1 MPAPRIAA
9 TRIARRLPAHPLR
22 PHPAPCSCSGGPV
35 VPGGP
40 RRPARRLA
48 TAVDFEEA
56 VERRTIDEASLKWG
70 RYRRPYLAPGDPSP
84 APSLDDEVLPM
95 WVADLDIRAPPC
107 VVSAL
112 ESRVAGGMF
121 GYTAPSDRLKQ
132 SVVSYLE
139 RCVPTLPAECNPR
152 PDVRWAGCLRIRR
165 QGWGVEPNWLVFV
178 NGLVPA
184 LNLFCDIAGERGD
197 AMIVPTPVYP
207 PFLAAPGNTGRRLAS
222 VPLLP
227 PTEGPVDS
235 SGTESGWRLDWAAM
249 HAAATARYPD
259 GGRARAVLLCSPH
272 NPTGHVFSASELRK
286 LGDFCEAHELL
297 LCSDEIHADLLLE
310 PGASHTPAG
319 KHGRLLTASL
329 AGLRRSQRRRCA
341 FQRWSPTGSP
351 PAPSRSSRPARPST
365 SPGSARRSR

>member
-1 MPAPRIAA
+1 MQ
-9 TRIARRLPAHPLR
+9 
-22 PHPAPCSCSGGPV
+22 
-35 VPGGP
+35 
-40 RRPARRLA
+40 
-48 TAVDFEEA
+48 
-56 VERRTIDEASLKWG
+56 
-70 RYRRPYLAPGDPSP
+70 PSP
-84 APSLDDEVLPM
+84 DV
-95 WVADLDIRAPPC
+95 WC
-107 VVSAL
+107 
-112 ESRVAGGMF
+112 G
-121 GYTAPSDRLKQ
+121 RL
-132 SVVSYLE
+132 
-139 RCVPTLPAECNPR
+139 R
-152 PDVRWAGCLRIRR
+152 RR

-227 PTEGPVDS
+227 PTEGPADS
-235 SGTESGWRLDWAAM
+235 EGESGWRLDWAAM

-286 LGDFCEAHELL
+286 LDDFCAEHDLL

-319 KHGRLLTASL
+319 EHGRLPTAFL
-329 AGLRRSQRRRCA
+329 AGLRRSHR
-341 FQRWSPTGSP
+341 
-351 PAPSRSSRPARPST
+351 
-365 SPGSARRSR
+365 